1 MLILRRRQLLLV
13 ASALSAAV
21 PVSFGLIRAVSTGDD
36 FRYLWMAAAAL
47 LAAIA
52 VTTLGRGTAGP
63 AHVSL
68 GRAVAAVAAGTASAA
83 ATGVFLGATA
93 VSGIVIVSFAFGVCS
108 GVSAVLARLARKA
121 PTP

>member
-1 MLILRRRQLLLV
+1 M
-13 ASALSAAV
+13 
-21 PVSFGLIRAVSTGDD
+21 PVGFGLIRAVNTGDD
-36 FRYLWMAAAAL
+36 WRYLWMAAAAFF
-47 LAAIA
+47 AAIA

-68 GRAVAAVAAGTASAA
+68 GRAFAAVAAGTGSVA

-93 VSGIVIVSFAFGVCS
+93 VSGIAIVSFAFGMCN
-108 GVSAVLARLARKA
+108 GVSAVLARLAWKA